1 MVQIKIQN
9 KKVICNN
16 NDLFNPNFALIQFI
30 LRGLRTNIK
39 KSGLAETEQSDPAQL
54 IFVLMEIEK
63 D

>member
-39 KSGLAETEQSDPAQL
+39 KSGLAETEQSESSSVDFCA
-54 IFVLMEIEK
+54 
-63 D
+63 DGD